1 MIALSR
7 QLKRWLK
14 YIAILLVVFVLCWQ
28 NSTDSE
34 NVTNTTVGLVQK
46 ISVLLGKDLE
56 YSTNLYYLV
65 RKIGHGLVFA
75 ILAYAGHLA
84 INSSATTIKASVL
97 TSLIMSI
104 FIAVMAEFMQAYT
117 FSRSASFTDAS
128 INVAGTIV
136 GILMGILTEW
146 ISKVITAKKAET
158 V

>member
-1 MIALSR
+1 MSR

-56 YSTNLYYLV
+56 YSTKLYYLV
-65 RKIGHGLVFA
+65 RKLGHGLVFL

-84 INSSATTIKASVL
+84 INSSATTVKASLL
-97 TSLIMSI
+97 TSFIMSI

-117 FSRSASFTDAS
+117 FGRSASFTDAG

-136 GILMGILTEW
+136 GILLGIFAEW
-146 ISKVITAKKAET
+146 ISKVITAKKAKT